1 MEQNKSF
8 THAKSNKLM
17 DMENVYPEHLFYF
30 IFRQNEMLAELHF
43 QAKFT
48 ATAHREPGK
57 LRDFI
62 SLLK

>member
-1 MEQNKSF
+1 
-8 THAKSNKLM
+8 M

-30 IFRQNEMLAELHF
+30 IFRQNEMLAKLHF